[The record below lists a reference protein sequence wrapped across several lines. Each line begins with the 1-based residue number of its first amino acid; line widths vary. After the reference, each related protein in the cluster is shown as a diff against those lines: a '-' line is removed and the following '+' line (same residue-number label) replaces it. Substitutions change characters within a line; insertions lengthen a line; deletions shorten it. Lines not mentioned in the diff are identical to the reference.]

1 MAGTIL
7 TFADLQTRC
16 LRWLD
21 ESEQTTPGAAN
32 TNTLQLVKDAVNAS
46 HRRMLSRRVWGFM
59 KWPNYQTFQTV
70 QGQQVYALHSQC
82 SRLLLVYDK
91 DRQIFLPALPRREW
105 PSVGVQVAGQPMGTA
120 TYGFIFGTN
129 WPVQVQPLV
138 SQTISVVSSNSGDNV
153 SGQGIYI
160 EGEDSSGNFYQETI
174 QLSGT
179 TPVSSVN
186 PYLFLTQVSKVTDTW
201 NGTVTLKSGSTT
213 LTTISP
219 TTPGQWF
226 QTIEFVEPTQGGR
239 NLIYSFQRPPKTLVN
254 DFDIPDTPYP
264 WSEIHVYDALLDMT
278 SYNTEL
284 GAKEQTLWKARYD
297 ELMNGLLAAT
307 EEEIAGAYPRF
318 VRDLDAS
325 GPSNRVWNYAP

>member
-1 MAGTIL
+1 M
-7 TFADLQTRC
+7 
-16 LRWLD
+16 RWID
-21 ESEQTTPGAAN
+21 ESEQTTPGAVQ
-32 TNTLQLVKDAVNAS
+32 TNTLQLAKDAINAS
-46 HRRMLSRRVWGFM
+46 HRRMLSGRVWSFL
-59 KWPNYQTFQTV
+59 KWPNYQNLITV
-70 QGQQVYALHSQC
+70 QNQQVYALHSQC

-105 PSVGVQVAGQPMGTA
+105 PSVGVQVAGNPVGTA
-120 TYGFIFGTN
+120 TYGYIFGTN
-129 WPVQVQPLV
+129 WPVQTQPLV
-138 SQTISVVSSNSGDNV
+138 SQPVTVVSDNSGDNIA
-153 SGQGIYI
+153 GQGIYI
-160 EGEDSSGNFYQETI
+160 EGEDANGNFTSETL
-174 QLSGT
+174 QMNGLAT
-179 TPVSSVN
+179 VTSVN
-186 PYLFLTQVSKVTDTW
+186 NYIYLTQLSKVTDTW
-201 NGTVTLKSGSTT
+201 AGTVTVKSGSLT
-213 LTTISP
+213 LTTISA
-219 TTPGQWF
+219 TQPGQLY

-239 NLIYSFQRPPKTLVN
+239 NLIYSFQRPPKLLVN

-297 ELMNGLLAAT
+297 ELMRGLLAAT